1 MAIQNEIEDRL
12 KTALREKDQA
22 VLDVLRML
30 KSRVQEKTTAKGFSG
45 EVTDAL
51 WLDVIAA
58 YQKQMKKAAA
68 EYEKL
73 GEPGVEQFRKIS
85 FEVEFCAGFLPTQ
98 LGEEELRALVRERM
112 EENGVTEPGQIGRLV
127 GAVMKTHKGQVDAA
141 NVKKMAE
148 ELLAG

>member
-1 MAIQNEIEDRL
+1 MAIQDEIESRL
-12 KTALREKDQA
+12 KSALREKDQA

-45 EVTDAL
+45 DITDAL
-51 WLDVIAA
+51 WLEVIAA

-73 GEPGVEQFRKIS
+73 GEAGAEQFRKIS

-98 LGEEELRALVRERM
+98 LSEDELRVLVRERM
-112 EENGVTEPGQIGRLV
+112 AENAVTEPAQIGRLV

-141 NVKKMAE
+141 NVKRVAE

>member
-1 MAIQNEIEDRL
+1 MAIQNEIESRL

-51 WLDVIAA
+51 WLEVIAA

-68 EYEKL
+68 EYE
-73 GEPGVEQFRKIS
+73 
-85 FEVEFCAGFLPTQ
+85 AGRARRGAIPQDL
-98 LGEEELRALVRERM
+98 LR
-112 EENGVTEPGQIGRLV
+112 GRILCRV
-127 GAVMKTHKGQVDAA
+127 SSDTTR
-141 NVKKMAE
+141 
-148 ELLAG
+148 